1 MSQSIKA
8 TQWFDNQKFNRFH
21 ALLLLITA
29 SALIFDGYD
38 SQVIAYIMPK
48 VLEEWKLSPVVAGSL
63 ASYGFMGLMIGAAG
77 FGMIS
82 DRIGR
87 KKSLMLSIGIFSLFS
102 GLTFFAPNFKVF
114 VALRFMAGLG
124 MGGAMPIAIT
134 LVSEFAPAKIR
145 AKAVTGMFGGFTL
158 GWAVAGLLAMLII
171 PSFGWRPL
179 LLIGLVPVLL
189 IPVIGLYLP
198 ESVRFLSHKGRY
210 QEAIA
215 NMQKIERMAG
225 VTSHNWREQDFM
237 DNAPAAGT
245 AGKAGKG
252 SQAVG
257 VVSKRGGLRVLFG
270 PGLRWMTVLVWL
282 TYFFNLLVIYGLS
295 SWLPSLLVKSGFS
308 LVKSYS
314 YGMLQSLGATAGGF
328 LLGWVMDKFGRKAGL
343 SLFYFLGGLA
353 LWVFAF
359 TSSNLVLLLAGTAT
373 GVFIIGTQ
381 IAQHVI
387 TGEIYPTQVRSSG
400 VGWALTI
407 GRLGSIIGPLLG
419 GMIQMGNFSF
429 GQYFLIFSIPAFLCA
444 VLVLLYK
451 INVKGEGLEMINEKL
466 ALAGD
471 APAVS
476 QTAVETSR

>member
-8 TQWFDNQKFNRFH
+8 NHWFDEQKFNRFH
-21 ALLLLITA
+21 VLLLLITG

-38 SQVIAYIMPK
+38 SQIIAYIMPK
-48 VLEEWKLSPVVAGSL
+48 VLGEWHLSPVVAGSL
-63 ASYGFMGLMIGAAG
+63 ASYGFLGLMIGAAG

-102 GLTFFAPNFKVF
+102 GLTFFAPNFKAF
-114 VALRFMAGLG
+114 VTLRFLAGLG

-158 GWAVAGLLAMLII
+158 GWAVAGLMAMLVI

-179 LLIGLVPVLL
+179 LLMGLLPVLI
-189 IPVIGLYLP
+189 IPVIAIYLP

-210 QEAIA
+210 AEAIS

-225 VTSHNWREQDFM
+225 ISPRTWREQDFTESG
-237 DNAPAAGT
+237 ATGAVKAAD
-245 AGKAGKG
+245 G
-252 SQAVG
+252 SKSGDGLHAL
-257 VVSKRGGLRVLFG
+257 GGLKVLFS

-282 TYFFNLLVIYGLS
+282 TYFFNLLVIYGLA

-314 YGMLQSLGATAGGF
+314 YGMIQSLGATAGGF
-328 LLGWVMDKFGRKAGL
+328 LLGWVMDRFGRKAGL

-359 TSSNLVLLLAGTAT
+359 ATSNLLLLLAGAAT

-419 GMIQMGNFSF
+419 GLIQMGNFSF

-444 VLVLLYK
+444 ALVLLYR
-451 INVKGEGLEMINEKL
+451 INVKGEGLETINQKL
-466 ALAGD
+466 SVAAD
-471 APAVS
+471 AQVAP
-476 QTAVETSR
+476 QPTLETPQ